1 MFNITCNHELGW
13 PRKAVTGETYRVC
26 SKCTR
31 KYEVSPETWQPVSK
45 ARVFTPAAK
54 QTARRVEVAGA

>member
-1 MFNITCNHELGW
+1 MFNITCDHNLGW

-31 KYEVSPETWQPVSK
+31 EYEVDPVLYQPLGK
-45 ARVFTPAAK
+45 RAAK
-54 QTARRVEVAGA
+54 FSPAPAKPTMRVICAA

>member
-1 MFNITCNHELGW
+1 MCNHDLGW

-31 KYEVSPETWQPVSK
+31 EFEVDPVLYQVVSGK
-45 ARVFTPAAK
+45 SARFIPAPAK
-54 QTARRVEVAGA
+54 PTMHRLEVAS